1 MVARAK
7 HLYRP
12 EYFEAQRIT
21 CEGRILL
28 NTSFNQNIYLCLSI
42 LILIALVAF
51 ITIGEYTRRETLVGL
66 ISPLGGMVKVQA
78 NDSGYV
84 EKLFVK
90 EGDKVESLTPL
101 YEIKT
106 ERFDES
112 GIGVKKRIL
121 ASIENQYQ
129 LIVERRQ
136 QETEKTD
143 FERQALVE
151 DIVRLDSEINIL
163 KNVLNLSKDEL
174 VLTKKLVNKQE
185 ALLKNNFLSELDYQK
200 QQLDLISKQS
210 QAETHNLNLQRL
222 QREKQSLITN
232 LTNLD
237 INLNITLKDLDRQLE
252 AMTQS
257 KVEFLY
263 QSDSQVRSPIKGIVA
278 SILTEEGHSVIN
290 GQPLL
295 IIVPESEQAFV
306 ELYAPSRSI
315 GFMKVGQNV
324 RLRFDA
330 FPYEKFGVQSGT
342 IISVSRSSVA
352 PEMIANRRLIKNT
365 EVEGLYQVKVELSK
379 PTITVYGREESL
391 VSGMTVVGDI
401 ELDTRKIYEWIFE
414 PLYTI
419 KGKV

>member
-12 EYFEAQRIT
+12 EFFEAQKQT
-21 CEGRILL
+21 NEGAILL
-28 NTSFNQNIYLCLSI
+28 NNSFNQNIYLLLSM
-42 LILIALVAF
+42 LVFIAVVAF
-51 ITIGEYTRRETLVGL
+51 ITMGEYTRRETLVGL
-66 ISPLGGMVKVQA
+66 VSPLGGMVKVQA

-90 EGDKVESLTPL
+90 EGDRVESLTPL

-121 ASIENQYQ
+121 ASLESQYQ
-129 LIVERRQ
+129 LIIERRQ
-136 QETEKTD
+136 QEEERVD

-151 DIVRLDSEINIL
+151 DIVRLDIETNIL
-163 KNVLNLSKDEL
+163 RNVLNLSKNEL
-174 VLTKKLVNKQE
+174 ALTKELVNKQKV
-185 ALLKNNFLSELDYQK
+185 LLKNNFISELDYQK
-200 QQLDLISKQS
+200 QQLELISKQS
-210 QAETHNLNLQRL
+210 QVETHNLNLQRL
-222 QREKQSLITN
+222 QREKQSLVTN
-232 LTNLD
+232 LNNLD
-237 INLNITLKDLDRQLE
+237 INLSISLKDLDRQLE

-278 SILTEEGHSVIN
+278 SILAEEGHSVVN
-290 GQPLL
+290 DQPLL
-295 IIVPESEQAFV
+295 ILVPESEKAFV

-315 GFMKVGQNV
+315 GFMKVGQKV

-330 FPYEKFGVQSGT
+330 FPYEKFGVQTGMIT
-342 IISVSRSSVA
+342 SVSKSSVA
-352 PEMIANRRLIKNT
+352 PEMIANRRLIKNN
-365 EVEGLYQVKVELSK
+365 EVEGLYQIKVELSK

-401 ELDTRKIYEWIFE
+401 ELDTRKIYEWILE

-419 KGKV
+419 KGKI

>member
-12 EYFEAQRIT
+12 EFFEAQKQT
-21 CEGRILL
+21 NEGAILL
-28 NTSFNQNIYLCLSI
+28 NNSFNQNIYLFLSV
-42 LILIALVAF
+42 LVFIAVVAF
-51 ITIGEYTRRETLVGL
+51 IILGEYTRRESLVGL
-66 ISPLGGMVKVQA
+66 VSPLGGMVKVQA

-90 EGDKVESLTPL
+90 EGDRVDSLTPL

-112 GIGVKKRIL
+112 GVGVKKRIL
-121 ASIENQYQ
+121 ASLESQYQ
-129 LIVERRQ
+129 LIIERRQ
-136 QETEKTD
+136 QEEERVD

-151 DIVRLDSEINIL
+151 DIVRLDIETNIL
-163 KNVLNLSKDEL
+163 RNVLNLSKNEL
-174 VLTKKLVNKQE
+174 ALTKELVNKQKI
-185 ALLKNNFLSELDYQK
+185 LLKNNFISELDYQK
-200 QQLDLISKQS
+200 QQLDLFSKQS
-210 QAETHNLNLQRL
+210 QVETHNLNLQRL
-222 QREKQSLITN
+222 QREKQSLVTN
-232 LTNLD
+232 LNNLD
-237 INLNITLKDLDRQLE
+237 INLSISLKDLDRQLE

-278 SILTEEGHSVIN
+278 SILAEEGHSVVN
-290 GQPLL
+290 DQPLL
-295 IIVPESEQAFV
+295 VLVPESEKTFV

-315 GFMKVGQNV
+315 GFMKVGQKV

-330 FPYEKFGVQSGT
+330 FPYEKFGVQTG
-342 IISVSRSSVA
+342 IITSVSKSSVA
-352 PEMIANRRLIKNT
+352 PEMIANRRLFKNN
-365 EVEGLYQVKVELSK
+365 EVEGLYQIKVELSK

-401 ELDTRKIYEWIFE
+401 ELDTRKIYEWILE

-419 KGKV
+419 KGKI

>member
-12 EYFEAQRIT
+12 EFFEAQKQT
-21 CEGRILL
+21 NEGQILL
-28 NTSFNQNIYLCLSI
+28 NNSFNQNIYLLLSM
-42 LILIALVAF
+42 LVFIAVVAF
-51 ITIGEYTRRETLVGL
+51 ISLGEYTRRETLIGL
-66 ISPLGGMVKVQA
+66 VSPLGGMVKVQA

-90 EGDKVESLTPL
+90 EGDRVESLTPL

-121 ASIENQYQ
+121 ASLESQYQ
-129 LIVERRQ
+129 LIIERRQ
-136 QETEKTD
+136 QEEERVD

-151 DIVRLDSEINIL
+151 EIDRLDVETNIL
-163 KNVLNLSKDEL
+163 KNVLNLSKNEL
-174 VLTKKLVNKQE
+174 ALTKALVNKQKV
-185 ALLKNNFLSELDYQK
+185 LLKNNFISELDYQK

-210 QAETHNLNLQRL
+210 QVETHNLNLQRL

-232 LTNLD
+232 LNNLD
-237 INLNITLKDLDRQLE
+237 INLSITLKDLDRQLE

-278 SILTEEGHSVIN
+278 SILAEEGHSVVN
-290 GQPLL
+290 DQPLL
-295 IIVPESEQAFV
+295 ILVPESEKAFV

-315 GFMKVGQNV
+315 GFMKVGQKV

-330 FPYEKFGVQSGT
+330 FPYEKFGVQTGT
-342 IISVSRSSVA
+342 ITSVSKSSVA
-352 PEMIANRRLIKNT
+352 PEMIANRRLIKNN
-365 EVEGLYQVKVELSK
+365 EVEGLYQIKVELSK

-401 ELDTRKIYEWIFE
+401 ELDTRKIYEWILE

-419 KGKV
+419 RGKI

>member
-12 EYFEAQRIT
+12 EFFEAQKQT
-21 CEGRILL
+21 NEGAILL
-28 NTSFNQNIYLCLSI
+28 NNSFNQNIYLLLSMLVFI
-42 LILIALVAF
+42 TVVAF
-51 ITIGEYTRRETLVGL
+51 ITMGEYTRRETLVGL
-66 ISPLGGMVKVQA
+66 VSPLGGMVKVQA

-90 EGDKVESLTPL
+90 EGDRVESLTPL

-121 ASIENQYQ
+121 ASLESQYQ
-129 LIVERRQ
+129 LIIERRQ
-136 QETEKTD
+136 QEEERVD

-151 DIVRLDSEINIL
+151 DIVRLDIETNIL
-163 KNVLNLSKDEL
+163 RNVLNLSKNEL
-174 VLTKKLVNKQE
+174 ALTKELVNKQKV
-185 ALLKNNFLSELDYQK
+185 LLKNNFISELDYQK

-210 QAETHNLNLQRL
+210 QVETHNLNLQRL
-222 QREKQSLITN
+222 QREKQSLVTN
-232 LTNLD
+232 LNNLD
-237 INLNITLKDLDRQLE
+237 INLSISLKDLDRQLE
-252 AMTQS
+252 VMTQS

-278 SILTEEGHSVIN
+278 SILAEEGHSVVN
-290 GQPLL
+290 DQPLL
-295 IIVPESEQAFV
+295 ILVPESEKAFV

-315 GFMKVGQNV
+315 GFMKVGQKV

-330 FPYEKFGVQSGT
+330 FPYEKFGVQTGMIT
-342 IISVSRSSVA
+342 SVSKSSVA
-352 PEMIANRRLIKNT
+352 PEMIANRRLIKNN
-365 EVEGLYQVKVELSK
+365 EVEGLYQIKVELSK

-391 VSGMTVVGDI
+391 VSGMTVSGDI
-401 ELDTRKIYEWIFE
+401 ELDTRKIYEWILE

-419 KGKV
+419 KGKI

>member
-12 EYFEAQRIT
+12 EFFEAQKQT
-21 CEGRILL
+21 NEGEILL
-28 NTSFNQNIYLCLSI
+28 NNSFNQDIYLLLSM
-42 LILIALVAF
+42 LIFIAVVAF
-51 ITIGEYTRRETLVGL
+51 ITMGEYTRRETLVGL
-66 ISPLGGMVKVQA
+66 VSPLGGMVKVQA

-90 EGDKVESLTPL
+90 EGDRVESLTPL

-121 ASIENQYQ
+121 ASLESQYQ
-129 LIVERRQ
+129 LIIERRQ
-136 QETEKTD
+136 QEEERVD

-151 DIVRLDSEINIL
+151 DIVRLDVETNIL
-163 KNVLNLSKDEL
+163 RNVLNLSKNEL
-174 VLTKKLVNKQE
+174 TLTKELVNKQKV
-185 ALLKNNFLSELDYQK
+185 LLKNNFISELDYQK

-210 QAETHNLNLQRL
+210 QVETHNLNLQRL
-222 QREKQSLITN
+222 QREKQSLVTN
-232 LTNLD
+232 LNNLD
-237 INLNITLKDLDRQLE
+237 INLSISLKDLDRQLE

-278 SILTEEGHSVIN
+278 SILAEEGHSVVN
-290 GQPLL
+290 DQPLL
-295 IIVPESEQAFV
+295 ILVPESEKAFV

-315 GFMKVGQNV
+315 GFMKVGQKV

-330 FPYEKFGVQSGT
+330 FPYEKFGVQTGMIT
-342 IISVSRSSVA
+342 SVSKSSVA
-352 PEMIANRRLIKNT
+352 PEMIANRRLIKNN
-365 EVEGLYQVKVELSK
+365 EVEGLYEIKVELSK

-401 ELDTRKIYEWIFE
+401 ELDTRKIYEWILE

-419 KGKV
+419 KGKI

>member
-12 EYFEAQRIT
+12 EFFEAQKQT
-21 CEGRILL
+21 NEGDILL
-28 NTSFNQNIYLCLSI
+28 NNSFNQNIYLLLSM
-42 LILIALVAF
+42 LVFIAVVAF
-51 ITIGEYTRRETLVGL
+51 VTMGEYTRRETLVGL
-66 ISPLGGMVKVQA
+66 VSPLGGMVKVQA

-90 EGDKVESLTPL
+90 EGDRVESLTPL

-112 GIGVKKRIL
+112 GVGVKKRIL
-121 ASIENQYQ
+121 ASLESQYQ
-129 LIVERRQ
+129 LIIERRQ
-136 QETEKTD
+136 QEEERVD

-151 DIVRLDSEINIL
+151 DIVRLDVETNIL
-163 KNVLNLSKDEL
+163 RNVLNLSKNEL
-174 VLTKKLVNKQE
+174 ALTKKLVNKQKV
-185 ALLKNNFLSELDYQK
+185 LLKNNFISELDYQK

-210 QAETHNLNLQRL
+210 QVETHNLNLQRL
-222 QREKQSLITN
+222 QREKQSLVTN
-232 LTNLD
+232 LNNLD
-237 INLNITLKDLDRQLE
+237 INLSISLKDLDRQLE

-263 QSDSQVRSPIKGIVA
+263 QSDSQVRSPIKGVVA
-278 SILTEEGHSVIN
+278 SILAEEGHSVVN
-290 GQPLL
+290 DQPLL
-295 IIVPESEQAFV
+295 ILVPESEKAFV

-315 GFMKVGQNV
+315 GFMKVGQKV

-330 FPYEKFGVQSGT
+330 FPYEKFGVQTGMIT
-342 IISVSRSSVA
+342 SVSKSSVA
-352 PEMIANRRLIKNT
+352 PEMIANRRLIKNN
-365 EVEGLYQVKVELSK
+365 EVEGLYQIKVELSK

-401 ELDTRKIYEWIFE
+401 ELDTRKIYEWILE

-419 KGKV
+419 KGKI

>member
-12 EYFEAQRIT
+12 EFFEAQKQT
-21 CEGRILL
+21 NEGAILL
-28 NTSFNQNIYLCLSI
+28 NNSFNQNIYLLLSM
-42 LILIALVAF
+42 LVFIAVVAF
-51 ITIGEYTRRETLVGL
+51 ITMGEYTRRETLVGL
-66 ISPLGGMVKVQA
+66 VSPLGGMVKVQA

-90 EGDKVESLTPL
+90 EGDRVESLTPL

-121 ASIENQYQ
+121 ASLESQYQ
-129 LIVERRQ
+129 LIIERRQ
-136 QETEKTD
+136 QEEERVD

-151 DIVRLDSEINIL
+151 DIVRLDIETNIL
-163 KNVLNLSKDEL
+163 RNVLNLSKNEL
-174 VLTKKLVNKQE
+174 ALTKELVNKQKV
-185 ALLKNNFLSELDYQK
+185 LLKNNFISELDYQK

-210 QAETHNLNLQRL
+210 QVETHNLNLQRL
-222 QREKQSLITN
+222 QREKQSLVTN
-232 LTNLD
+232 LNNLD
-237 INLNITLKDLDRQLE
+237 INLSISLKDLDRQLE

-278 SILTEEGHSVIN
+278 SILAEEGHSVVN
-290 GQPLL
+290 DQPLL
-295 IIVPESEQAFV
+295 ILVPESEKAFV

-315 GFMKVGQNV
+315 GFMKVGQKV

-330 FPYEKFGVQSGT
+330 FPYEKFGVQTGMIT
-342 IISVSRSSVA
+342 SVSKSSVA
-352 PEMIANRRLIKNT
+352 PEMIANRRLIKNN
-365 EVEGLYQVKVELSK
+365 EVEGLYQIKVELSK

-401 ELDTRKIYEWIFE
+401 ELDTRKIYEWILE

-419 KGKV
+419 KGKI

>member
-12 EYFEAQRIT
+12 EFFEAQKQT
-21 CEGRILL
+21 NEGDILL
-28 NTSFNQNIYLCLSI
+28 NNSFNQNIYLLLSM
-42 LILIALVAF
+42 LVFIAVVAF
-51 ITIGEYTRRETLVGL
+51 VTMGEYTRRETLVGL
-66 ISPLGGMVKVQA
+66 VSPLGGMVKVQA

-90 EGDKVESLTPL
+90 EGDRVESLTPL

-112 GIGVKKRIL
+112 GVGVKKRIL
-121 ASIENQYQ
+121 ASLESQYQ
-129 LIVERRQ
+129 LIIERRQ
-136 QETEKTD
+136 QEEERVD

-151 DIVRLDSEINIL
+151 DIVRLDVETNIL
-163 KNVLNLSKDEL
+163 RNVLNLSKNEL
-174 VLTKKLVNKQE
+174 ALTKKLVNKQKV
-185 ALLKNNFLSELDYQK
+185 LLKNNFISELDYQK

-210 QAETHNLNLQRL
+210 QVETHNLNLQRL
-222 QREKQSLITN
+222 QREKQSLVTN
-232 LTNLD
+232 LNNLD
-237 INLNITLKDLDRQLE
+237 INLSISLKDLDRQLE

-278 SILTEEGHSVIN
+278 SILAEEGHSVVN
-290 GQPLL
+290 DQPLL
-295 IIVPESEQAFV
+295 ILVPESEKAFV

-315 GFMKVGQNV
+315 GFMKVGQKV

-330 FPYEKFGVQSGT
+330 FPYEKFGVQTGMIT
-342 IISVSRSSVA
+342 SVSKSSVA
-352 PEMIANRRLIKNT
+352 PEMIANRRLIKNN
-365 EVEGLYQVKVELSK
+365 EVEGLYQIKVELSK

-401 ELDTRKIYEWIFE
+401 ELDTRKIYEWILE

-419 KGKV
+419 KGKI

>member
-12 EYFEAQRIT
+12 EFFEAQKQT
-21 CEGRILL
+21 NEGDILL
-28 NTSFNQNIYLCLSI
+28 NNSFNQNIYLLLSM
-42 LILIALVAF
+42 LVFIAVVAF
-51 ITIGEYTRRETLVGL
+51 VTMGEYTRRETLVGL
-66 ISPLGGMVKVQA
+66 VSPLGGMVKVQA

-84 EKLFVK
+84 ERLFVK
-90 EGDKVESLTPL
+90 EGDRVESLTPL

-121 ASIENQYQ
+121 ESLENQYQ
-129 LIVERRQ
+129 LIIERRQ
-136 QETEKTD
+136 QEEERVD

-151 DIVRLDSEINIL
+151 DIVRLDVETNIL
-163 KNVLNLSKDEL
+163 RNVLNLSKNEL
-174 VLTKKLVNKQE
+174 ALTKKLVNKQKV
-185 ALLKNNFLSELDYQK
+185 LLKNNFISELDYQK

-210 QAETHNLNLQRL
+210 QVETHNLNLQRL
-222 QREKQSLITN
+222 QREKQSLVTN
-232 LTNLD
+232 LNNLD
-237 INLNITLKDLDRQLE
+237 INLSISLKDLDRQLE

-278 SILTEEGHSVIN
+278 SILAEEGHSVVN
-290 GQPLL
+290 DQPLL
-295 IIVPESEQAFV
+295 ILVPESEKAFV

-315 GFMKVGQNV
+315 GFMKVGQKV

-330 FPYEKFGVQSGT
+330 FPYEKFGVQTGMIT
-342 IISVSRSSVA
+342 SVSKSSVA
-352 PEMIANRRLIKNT
+352 PEMIANRRLIKNN
-365 EVEGLYQVKVELSK
+365 EVEGLYQIKVELSK

-401 ELDTRKIYEWIFE
+401 ELDTRKIYEWILE

-419 KGKV
+419 KGKI